1 MEITVYEPN
10 LPGLW
15 FAEVVD
21 YEGEGPRGEGKD
33 KLTALC
39 ELARELWERSD
50 EALFECLAFIL
61 EYEAGKA
68 AAQAREAGYSSLI
81 AAQADG
87 WAGGLNQA
95 ARTVRGIV

>member
-39 ELARELWERSD
+39 ELARELWENHD
-50 EALFECLAFIL
+50 DALFDCLAAIMRHDADTGNPN
-61 EYEAGKA
+61 AG
-68 AAQAREAGYSSLI
+68 
-81 AAQADG
+81 
-87 WAGGLNQA
+87 WGLRQA
-95 ARTVRGIV
+95 ARTLEGIV